1 MSRVLGFWF
10 ALLLIFSGG
19 MLIWMLQKQNRAN
32 ERTVPTASSNAIPSG
47 PKMTE
52 FELIDQTGQRVNS
65 NDLKGKIWTGSFF
78 FCSCPSTCY
87 NQNLKLAEIQSR
99 FASQGLMS
107 VSITCDPANDTPAVL
122 SNYASRFNADART
135 WKFVTPADA
144 DMNYIQRIGND
155 FFGVMVGE
163 ETHTDRVMVV
173 DQTGKIR
180 GSFSVLQP
188 EQFKNLQDLVTELLE
203 NNAAGQA
210 AAPATPAGDT
220 SPESESQATEPDPAA
235 NDATSA
241 APVSSQNGEAS
252 VAITN

>member
-19 MLIWMLQKQNRAN
+19 MLIWMLQKQNRATD
-32 ERTVPTASSNAIPSG
+32 RTVPTASSNPIPSG

-65 NDLKGKIWTGSFF
+65 KDLKGKVWTGSFF

-87 NQNLKLAEIQSR
+87 NQNMKLAQIQSQ

-107 VSITCDPANDTPAVL
+107 VSITCDPANDTPAAL

-144 DMNYIQRIGND
+144 DMAYIQRIGND
-155 FFGVMVGE
+155 YFGVMVGE

-173 DQTGKIR
+173 DQTGKVR

-203 NNAAGQA
+203 NNVASQE
-210 AAPATPAGDT
+210 APATPAADT
-220 SPESESQATEPDPAA
+220 STESDSQVPDPAPDA
-235 NDATSA
+235 SDATSA
-241 APVSSQNGEAS
+241 APGSSQSGEAS